1 MFGPFDILRG
11 NELDLQLVSQS
22 STGNMWQGYQKS
34 YISVSD
40 VYRDFVLII
49 KPHTHELYI
58 LRHWTNIVDIQDCC
72 KVIRVCLKYWMS
84 CP

>member
-1 MFGPFDILRG
+1 MLGPFDILRG

-40 VYRDFVLII
+40 SIPNIYPINTISLFKQYKYRI
-49 KPHTHELYI
+49 HEY
-58 LRHWTNIVDIQDCC
+58 
-72 KVIRVCLKYWMS
+72 
-84 CP
+84 